1 MILKLNDKGET
12 LESFPSLAKAG
23 KSVGGYH
30 HSISRAIDAERK
42 YAGFYWK
49 YSNNKP
55 ENELVNK
62 EVNKNDSVMEVSEG
76 ISIRDFRLKNDVR
89 FMVSEGIKKLTKD
102 KLFLTVDFINLCG
115 IPPNVS
121 TRRIEEFSEYD
132 NYHGRCSGK
141 VYWSHPDTINQFKN
155 EHILL

>member
-12 LESFPSLAKAG
+12 IESFPSLKKAG

-30 HSISRAIDAERK
+30 FSISRAIDGKRK
-42 YAGFYWK
+42 YAGFFWE
-49 YSNNKP
+49 YSESEP
-55 ENELVNK
+55 VK
-62 EVNKNDSVMEVSEG
+62 EQQKSTNKNDSIMEISGG

-89 FMVSEGIKKLTKD
+89 FMVNEGVKKLTKD
-102 KLFLTVDFINLCG
+102 KLFLTIDFMNLCG
-115 IPPNVS
+115 ISPNVS
-121 TRRIEEFSEYD
+121 TRRVEEYSEYD

-141 VYWSHPDTINQFKN
+141 VYWSHPETIEQFKN